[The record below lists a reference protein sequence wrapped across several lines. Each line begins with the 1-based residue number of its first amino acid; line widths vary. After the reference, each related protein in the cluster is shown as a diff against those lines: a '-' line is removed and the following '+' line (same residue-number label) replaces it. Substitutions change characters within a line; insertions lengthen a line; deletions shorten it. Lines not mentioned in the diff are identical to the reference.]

1 MKKISNRAVVVLG
14 CALTLLIPKS
24 ARSATTA
31 VQRLE
36 INVCEFKVPAELAMA
51 NATFTV
57 AYVVQVGEDGRP
69 IKVDKEKNDF
79 LTDEPFVQCIKSW
92 ILPTGNR
99 QLAVL
104 FTWKHGQGWSELAI
118 TCEDFSYRIKFRPGA
133 FAQYK
138 PD

>member
-1 MKKISNRAVVVLG
+1 MDTDYFNFKGGPGSTITMGQSTQQSGPMSRTRGKPMKKISNRAVVVLG

-79 LTDEPFVQCIKSW
+79 LTD
-92 ILPTGNR
+92 
-99 QLAVL
+99 
-104 FTWKHGQGWSELAI
+104 
-118 TCEDFSYRIKFRPGA
+118 
-133 FAQYK
+133 
-138 PD
+138 